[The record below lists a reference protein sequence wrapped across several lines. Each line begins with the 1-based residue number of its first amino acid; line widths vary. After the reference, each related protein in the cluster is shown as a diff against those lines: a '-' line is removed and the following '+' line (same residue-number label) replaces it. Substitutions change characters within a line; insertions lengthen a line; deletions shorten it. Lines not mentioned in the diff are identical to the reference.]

1 MLQLPEF
8 LQKLMQKFKTIRDK
22 TDSLGGIMG
31 MMSGAGAGGR
41 GGSGSMDSVVE
52 AAAGSDKVTEFQKRM
67 SRLEEV
73 TYTSRIEGHYH

>member
-31 MMSGAGAGGR
+31 MMSGGGGGGR
-41 GGSGSMDSVVE
+41 GGYTETVAE
-52 AAAGSDKVTEFQKRM
+52 TAAGSDKVTEFQNRM
-67 SRLEEV
+67 ARLEEV
-73 TYTSRIEGHYH
+73 TY